1 MGLRQFIIDAWSWLN
16 YKPVMANAGRPPSR
30 AFPELAAS
38 WLPPH
43 ELRRLAAYKVLA
55 SYDNNQAGQLA
66 AAAGDEAVSSPGFRG
81 DCVSWFS
88 GVM

>member
-1 MGLRQFIIDAWSWLN
+1 M
-16 YKPVMANAGRPPSR
+16 MADVGRPSSR

-55 SYDNNQAGQLA
+55 SYDNNQAGRLA
-66 AAAGDEAVSSPGFRG
+66 AAAGDEAELERRELG
-81 DCVSWFS
+81 DVANLVDTALGYLLGSDQ
-88 GVM
+88 